1 MEVPL
6 EDLEVPAQDLRLR
19 AIRRNSS
26 RGGSG
31 ADRGGAAPG
40 TTPTAAR
47 PTAPRHSL
55 YTPGGCRKL
64 PGHDHHHRRPDPT
77 TTDPRGTPSPGPDL
91 GTVVSRSVTS
101 PAVTPDE
108 PNPGHD
114 AAPPHSPDPS
124 AQVVIFSPP
133 PAEHPRS
140 SPRAKSK
147 SRAHAGSVAFTRLTR
162 MIRPRNRPRL
172 LPGCYPRARVR
183 HLILSCVRPSSNPHA
198 TAT

>member
-1 MEVPL
+1 MRISKFLLRTLGRSDGIAHGV
-6 EDLEVPAQDLRLR
+6 VPARTGEVR
-19 AIRRNSS
+19 H
-26 RGGSG
+26 RGPPP
-31 ADRGGAAPG
+31 A
-40 TTPTAAR
+40 AAR

-147 SRAHAGSVAFTRLTR
+147 SRALAGSVAFTRLTR

-183 HLILSCVRPSSNPHA
+183 HLILSCVRPSSNPNA

>member
-1 MEVPL
+1 MRISKFL
-6 EDLEVPAQDLRLR
+6 LRTLDLGRSDGIAHGVVPARTGEVRHRGPPLPLRGPP
-19 AIRRNSS
+19 RRGTPYIPPAGAGNC
-26 RGGSG
+26 RG
-31 ADRGGAAPG
+31 
-40 TTPTAAR
+40 
-47 PTAPRHSL
+47 
-55 YTPGGCRKL
+55 Y
-64 PGHDHHHRRPDPT
+64 DHHHRRPDPT

-133 PAEHPRS
+133 PTEHPRS

-147 SRAHAGSVAFTRLTR
+147 SRALAGSVAFTRLTR
-162 MIRPRNRPRL
+162 MIRPRNRPLL
-172 LPGCYPRARVR
+172 LPGCYPSARVR